1 MQHTICTFAPDA
13 SFQIYRPLDYQCVF
27 QAGTFFKP
35 LPVVKKNH
43 LKFDCSRLNTRRTR
57 ELKVSSRIEPGVKLK
72 LLVGVAVLK
81 LMVSVDLRDNISG
94 NVAMS
99 AR

>member
-27 QAGTFFKP
+27 QADTFFKP
-35 LPVVKKNH
+35 LPVVKKTM
-43 LKFDCSRLNTRRTR
+43 KFDCSLLNTRRPR

-72 LLVGVAVLK
+72 LLGGGC
-81 LMVSVDLRDNISG
+81 SVEVDGLG
-94 NVAMS
+94 
-99 AR
+99 

>member
-27 QAGTFFKP
+27 QADTFFKP
-35 LPVVKKNH
+35 LPVVKKTM
-43 LKFDCSRLNTRRTR
+43 KFDCSLLNTRRPR

>member
-1 MQHTICTFAPDA
+1 
-13 SFQIYRPLDYQCVF
+13 
-27 QAGTFFKP
+27 
-35 LPVVKKNH
+35 
-43 LKFDCSRLNTRRTR
+43 
-57 ELKVSSRIEPGVKLK
+57 VSSRIEPGVKLK